1 MQTRRIAR
9 AVALTLFIAAPASAV
24 EVQGMRDFVALQGR
38 FAPEGDC
45 KRFPQFE
52 VNAAG
57 IRFEVSAGQ
66 FVQASTLEYAASY
79 GGYDYEGP
87 TQWFFPFGRDGNYPV
102 LMSFNADEVAGK
114 VSIEPHDEGAAAG
127 PEQAARLRVLVAAS
141 PYKRC
146 GG

>member
-1 MQTRRIAR
+1 MQTRRIAG
-9 AVALTLFIAAPASAV
+9 ALALTLLIAAPASAV

-38 FAPEGDC
+38 YAPGGNCD
-45 KRFPQFE
+45 RLPRFE

-66 FVQASTLEYAASY
+66 FEQASSLEYAASY

-102 LMSFNADEVAGK
+102 LMAFNADEVTDK

-127 PEQAARLRVLVAAS
+127 PEQSAHLRTLVSAS
-141 PYKRC
+141 PYSRC
-146 GG
+146 RS